1 MITKKAATTP
11 RTAVRKTTTVRRA
24 RNVLITKTAFFYFFP
39 LSILYLELI
48 FRAFTI
54 DRFFDVGLVYILL
67 FSFSA
72 GFFLTV
78 LSTFF
83 APKINR
89 RICIALLSAVTLI
102 YIIQLVYTQVFGT
115 FLIIYSFAVGGD
127 ILQFRKTIISAII
140 KRIPAIA
147 LTIIPLIIFIYF
159 GKGKIVFFRIRSSQ
173 KLFLALI
180 GVLIHLIAV
189 FLITINNFG
198 TISARFLYSEE
209 FIPDAS
215 VAKFGLL
222 TTERL
227 DLTQL
232 LFSSRYDDFEF
243 DPGLVSSQEPSSS
256 EEQIETQQPQ
266 YTDQVM
272 NIDFE
277 SLIANETDSELLQM
291 HNYFSNQTPTKTN
304 RYTGMFKG
312 KNLVFVTAEG
322 FSPYVID
329 KELTPTL
336 YKMKYEGFNF
346 KNFYTPIWGVSTS
359 DGEYVACTGLLPK
372 PGVWSFSR
380 SSQNYLPFCMGNQF
394 AKLSVKSFA
403 YHNNTYTYYD
413 RHLSHPNMGYIYKGL
428 GNGLEVTNTWPQS
441 DVEMIELSMPDY
453 INYDRFNVYYMTV
466 SGHLQYTFKGN
477 YISYKNRDLVS
488 HLNYSDHVKAYLAC
502 NIELDR
508 AMEVLLNKL
517 NELGKAEDTVFVIS
531 PDHYPYGLTKEEI
544 DELAGK
550 KVEQN
555 FELYKGELIIYCQGM
570 QPVEIEKPA
579 SSLDIIPTIS
589 NLFGLEYDSRLLMGQ
604 DILSDSSPLVIFSNR
619 SWITDKGKFYA
630 KTGKFEAFEGQSIE
644 DGYVKQISNIVNG
657 KFKMSQKIL
666 ERDYYRIVFQHIK

>member
-1 MITKKAATTP
+1 MITKRVATNPRMAARKKAA
-11 RTAVRKTTTVRRA
+11 RSA
-24 RNVLITKTAFFYFFP
+24 RNVLLTRTAFFYFFP
-39 LSILYLELI
+39 LSIFYLELVI
-48 FRAFTI
+48 RAFAVE
-54 DRFFDVGLVYILL
+54 RFFDVGLVYILL

-72 GFFLTV
+72 SFFLTA

-83 APKINR
+83 SPKINR
-89 RICIALLSAVTLI
+89 RICIGLLTAITLI

-115 FLIIYSFAVGGD
+115 FLIIYSFTVGGD
-127 ILQFRKTIISAII
+127 ILQFHKTIVSAII
-140 KRIPAIA
+140 KRVPAII
-147 LTIIPLIIFIYF
+147 LSVIPLLLFICF
-159 GKGKIVFFRIRSSQ
+159 GKRRIVFYRTRPAQ
-173 KLFLALI
+173 KLFFILI
-180 GVLIHLIAV
+180 GALTHLIAV
-189 FLITINNFG
+189 FLISINNFG
-198 TISARFLYSEE
+198 TISARFLYKQE

-215 VAKFGLL
+215 VSKFGLL
-222 TTERL
+222 TTTRL
-227 DLTQL
+227 DLSQL

-243 DPGLVSSQEPSSS
+243 DPDLISSQEPTPDD
-256 EEQIETQQPQ
+256 EPTETQQPQ
-266 YTDQVM
+266 YTDQIM

-291 HNYFSNQTPTKTN
+291 HNYFSSQTPTKTN
-304 RYTGMFKG
+304 KYTGMFKG
-312 KNLVFVTAEG
+312 KNLVFITAEG

-336 YKMKYEGFNF
+336 YKMKYEGFYF

-380 SSQNYLPFCMGNQF
+380 SSKNLLPFCMGNQF
-394 AKLSVKSFA
+394 AKLSVQSYA

-441 DVEMIELSMPDY
+441 DIEMIELSMPDF
-453 INYDRFNVYYMTV
+453 IENDRFNVYYMTV

-477 YISYKNRDLVS
+477 YIAYKNRHLVS

-508 AMEVLLNKL
+508 AMEALLNKL

-531 PDHYPYGLTKEEI
+531 SDHYPYGLTKEEI

-555 FELYKGELIIYCQGM
+555 FELYEGDLIIYCQGM
-570 QPVEIEKPA
+570 DPVEVEKPA

-589 NLFGLEYDSRLLMGQ
+589 NLLGFEFDSRLLMGQ

-619 SWITDKGKFYA
+619 SWITDKGKFNA
-630 KTGKFEAFEGQSIE
+630 KTGKFEVFEGQSVE

-666 ERDYYRIVFQHIK
+666 ERDYYRIIFQHLN